1 MNKKFFRKKQR
12 FPIPSALTKLFWFQ
26 KFFIYL
32 CAKFYTVIMRQRI
45 IERSLKIFIQQ
56 GIRATTMDD
65 IAKQLGIS
73 KRTIYEQFKDKK
85 ELLMMLV
92 EHAHATTKK
101 DDYEIFAGSRNTLEG
116 FLKLIKKKRSEM
128 NIQRMRMVIELQRYY
143 PEIIDEMKRK
153 HSADSIAVLEKVIV
167 KGIDE
172 GVFRSGL
179 NPKTVA
185 FLFSSQANLFFT
197 EQLNRMDL
205 YTLDN
210 ADISALQVF
219 DDLFLNFL
227 RGISTQEGVKIIE
240 TYFTE
245 NEEKE

>member
-1 MNKKFFRKKQR
+1 
-12 FPIPSALTKLFWFQ
+12 
-26 KFFIYL
+26 
-32 CAKFYTVIMRQRI
+32 
-45 IERSLKIFIQQ
+45 
-56 GIRATTMDD
+56 MDD
-65 IAKQLGIS
+65 VAKQLGIS

-85 ELLMMLV
+85 ELLMQLV
-92 EHAHATTKK
+92 EHAHLTAKK
-101 DDYEIFAGSRNTLEG
+101 DNSEIFAHSQNSLEG
-116 FLKLIKKKRSEM
+116 FLKLIKQKRSEM
-128 NIQRMRMVIELQRYY
+128 NLKRVQMIVELQRYY
-143 PEIIDEMKRK
+143 PEIIDEMKQK
-153 HSADSIAVLEKVIV
+153 HFANSMATLEQVIM

-197 EQLNRMDL
+197 EQLSKLDL

-210 ADISALQVF
+210 VDISALQVF

-240 TYFTE
+240 TYVSD
-245 NEEKE
+245 NEEKKN